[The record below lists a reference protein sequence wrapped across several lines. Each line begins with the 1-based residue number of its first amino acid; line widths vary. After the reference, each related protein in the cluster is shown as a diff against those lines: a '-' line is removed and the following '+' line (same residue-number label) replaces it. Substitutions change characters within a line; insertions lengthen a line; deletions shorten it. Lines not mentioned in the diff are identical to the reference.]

1 MSSSIPEQLS
11 TANAVTN
18 QPNYAQLLDKIAQPE
33 PRFAYLILS
42 YPKAQTFLDKQ
53 PTSSY
58 CLVRAVQLAAFKV
71 TAFFLGVL
79 ETLKNITYMA
89 VNGLIGLAN
98 IVVAPKN
105 ETAVVLDHKEAS
117 AQIVVQEEAK
127 EVQEEAKEVQ
137 EEAKEVQ
144 EEAKEQQPG
153 ESAKVVP
160 SSVTQRVSNMVS
172 ELTSKVKGFTNFI
185 HGERA

>member
-137 EEAKEVQ
+137 EEAKE
-144 EEAKEQQPG
+144 QQPG

>member
-127 EVQEEAKEVQ
+127 EVQEEAKE
-137 EEAKEVQ
+137 
-144 EEAKEQQPG
+144 QQPG

>member
-58 CLVRAVQLAAFKV
+58 FLVRAVQLAAFKV

-127 EVQEEAKEVQ
+127 EVQEEAKE
-137 EEAKEVQ
+137 
-144 EEAKEQQPG
+144 QQPG